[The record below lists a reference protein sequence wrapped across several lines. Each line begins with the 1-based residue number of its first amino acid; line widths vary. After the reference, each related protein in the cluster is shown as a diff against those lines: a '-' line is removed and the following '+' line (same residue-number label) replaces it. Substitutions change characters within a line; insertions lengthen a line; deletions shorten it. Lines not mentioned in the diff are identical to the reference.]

1 MKTIIFFFFLFIINT
16 ASSQDNS
23 INVFHVNHAKTLN
36 NNEEYKKGVDDALI
50 FNIDKDLYNSVF
62 EEKKYKINLT
72 IPVSSNRNIYAN
84 LERFE
89 ILTPDAKI
97 IERSAT
103 GEKEVD
109 LRNTVLS
116 YHGKFPGRKIQWSLY
131 HFITGKL

>member
-1 MKTIIFFFFLFIINT
+1 MKSIIFFFILFIINT

-23 INVFHVNHAKTLN
+23 INVFHVNHAKTMN

-50 FNIDKDLYNSVF
+50 FNIDKDLYNSIF
-62 EEKKYKINLT
+62 EEKKYKIYLT
-72 IPVSSNRNIYAN
+72 IPVSRNHNIFAN

-89 ILTPDAKI
+89 ILSSDAKI

-103 GEKEVD
+103 GEKEVN

-116 YHGKFPGRKIQWSLY
+116 FHGKISGTL
-131 HFITGKL
+131 H